1 MVPGAK
7 PPATACH
14 AGAPPLP
21 CITMAPAPDTGAASA
36 IELSDQQ
43 LADYRSDGF
52 VVVEDLVSAA
62 ELRALQQVLGA
73 VAAPA
78 GAVHVAA
85 AASVARHTSHLTA
98 RDGAAGHAQ
107 LRCRSPGPRRRSRLR
122 ARRSLPTEAPRPQ
135 GPNASAST
143 SRNSSGS
150 PPVFAAEVASPR
162 RLRCRSV
169 RAVSGFVSGLRRR
182 LSRYFRR
189 RRSGAGLLLRCR
201 SGAASRGRLRLRRRS
216 CSAAPHRGRSVPD
229 SAATRPERRP
239 VPTRCRRATVA
250 GARRTLPSGR
260 RAAKPAPPDGN
271 RRPVGGHAGEMP
283 LQHPSRSAAK
293 HRPARTCG
301 RPNYRTVPAVRP
313 LQPA

>member
-85 AASVARHTSHLTA
+85 AAPVAPPDLALDRR
-98 RDGAAGHAQ
+98 RDGAAGRAAG
-107 LRCRSPGPRRRSRLR
+107 LRCRSFGPCRRRSPRR
-122 ARRSLPTEAPRPQ
+122 ARRRSLPAEAPRL
-135 GPNASAST
+135 
-143 SRNSSGS
+143 RRRSG
-150 PPVFAAEVASPR
+150 VGR

-169 RAVSGFVSGLRRR
+169 RAVSGLVSRLRRR
-182 LSRYFRR
+182 LSRYLRR
-189 RRSGAGLLLRCR
+189 RRSGAVRAGLLLRCR